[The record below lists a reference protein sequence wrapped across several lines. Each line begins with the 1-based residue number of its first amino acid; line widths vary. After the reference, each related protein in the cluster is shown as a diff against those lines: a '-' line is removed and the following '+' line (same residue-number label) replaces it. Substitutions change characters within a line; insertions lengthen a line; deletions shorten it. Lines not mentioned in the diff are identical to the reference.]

1 MSRGAFAL
9 ALMAVSWLP
18 AGFAAEP
25 LRAEQPFASFELPL
39 VDGSRFANLEE
50 FRGKP
55 VVIHYWRSD
64 CPACLADASIFNGQA
79 IEHRNI
85 GFLGIAVDDRTSAL
99 RFLKRNPSSHLQAYA
114 PLSQAQ
120 LLHRAGNHSSGLPYT
135 VLLDSQQKMCARH
148 LGKVDLDWLEA
159 ALVRCQK

>member
-1 MSRGAFAL
+1 MKRAL
-9 ALMAVSWLP
+9 SLMTLLVVASLP
-18 AGFAAEP
+18 AGHAAEP
-25 LRAEQPFASFELPL
+25 AQPAQPFATFELPL

-55 VVIHYWRSD
+55 LVIHYWRSD
-64 CPACLADASIFNGQA
+64 CPACLADAGVFNAQA
-79 IEHRNI
+79 LEHKNI

-99 RFLKRNPSSHLQAYA
+99 RFLKRNPSTHLQAYA
-114 PLSQAQ
+114 PLSQSQ
-120 LLHRAGNHSSGLPYT
+120 LLHRAGNHTTGLPYT
-135 VLLDSQQKMCARH
+135 VLLDSQHMMCARH